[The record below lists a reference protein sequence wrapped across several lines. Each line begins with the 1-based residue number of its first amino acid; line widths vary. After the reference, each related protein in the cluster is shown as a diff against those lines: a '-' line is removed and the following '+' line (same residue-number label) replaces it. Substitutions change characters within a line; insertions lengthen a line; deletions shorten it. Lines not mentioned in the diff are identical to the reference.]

1 MDAAEVEG
9 NLFVAGDAKVHG
21 RMFRVLHA
29 VVCKVLEIFPLI
41 EAARPRSKSG
51 IQALCSL
58 HVALEK
64 AKCLLQHCSECSKL
78 YLAITGDS
86 IVTKF
91 EKAKCALQESLRHV
105 EEIVPEPIS
114 CQIIAIVGGLEETVF
129 ELDQSE
135 KQAGEKVISLLQK
148 DGKFKNNLNDSE
160 ELELFHQAASRL
172 GITSSRAALTERR
185 ALKKLIERA
194 RAQDDKRKESIV
206 SYLYHLTRK
215 YSKLFRNEHA
225 DDTDSQGSTPRSPT
239 VQGFEDDSSPCRN
252 NHTCERQLTK
262 PHSFN
267 FKQNGRNSG
276 NMPVPPEEFMC
287 PISLQ
292 LMFDP
297 VIVSSG
303 QTYERLCIEKWFND
317 GHSTCPKTQQQL
329 SHLCLT
335 PNYCVKRLIV
345 SWCERNGFPI
355 PNGPPES
362 LDVNYWWL
370 AFSKCQAIDA
380 SSFGCTS
387 SSKLK
392 CVKVLPPEESGIREE
407 LRENDAESLDN
418 HYHNCGYRSLLS
430 ALHEAESAQ
439 KQFRI
444 VEQITNL
451 LKEDEEARI
460 FMGTNGAVEVLIQ
473 FLRMAVHN
481 GDEKAQEAGAM
492 ALFNL
497 MVNSNRNKGMMIAAG
512 LIPLLEQMFSNSEMY
527 KCVVALYLSLS
538 CLDEA
543 KPLIGL
549 SMAVP
554 FLIQLLRDHN
564 IERSSCK
571 YDALYTLYNLSTYMP
586 NIPSLLSSDIIN
598 SLHPFLA
605 FPSASEGVI
614 LAEKALA
621 ILINLAASQAGRK
634 EIMSAPSIF
643 CGLAGVLDFGEPAEQ
658 EQVVCCLLML
668 CSDDERCSQM
678 VLQEGVIPSLI
689 SISVNGTTKGK
700 EKAEKL
706 LKLFREQRQ
715 QEPSPLKQQPQQV
728 EKNGGR
734 ETIVE
739 SKTLCKSRSKK
750 FRWTL
755 SSIWKNMSFSVYR
768 C

>member
-9 NLFVAGDAKVHG
+9 ILFVAGDAKVHG
-21 RMFRVLHA
+21 RMFRVLHV

-91 EKAKCALQESLRHV
+91 EKAKCVLQESLRHV
-105 EEIVPEPIS
+105 EEIVPEPIR

-148 DGKFKNNLNDSE
+148 EGRFKNNLNDSE

-172 GITSSRAALTERR
+172 GIASSRAALMERR

-206 SYLYHLTRK
+206 SYLYHLMRK

-239 VQGFEDDSSPCRN
+239 IQGFEDDSGPCKN

-276 NMPVPPEEFMC
+276 NMPVPPEEFIC

-362 LDVNYWWL
+362 LDVNNWRL
-370 AFSKCQAIDA
+370 AFSKCQAINA

-387 SSKLK
+387 SCKLK
-392 CVKVLPPEESGIREE
+392 CVKVLPLEESGIREE

-418 HYHNCGYRSLLS
+418 HYHNCGLDEFEKYRSLLS

-444 VEQITNL
+444 VEQIRNL

-512 LIPLLEQMFSNSEMY
+512 LIPLLEQMFSNSEMH

-543 KPLIGL
+543 KPLIGS
-549 SMAVP
+549 SMTVP

-571 YDALYTLYNLSTYMP
+571 YDALYTLYNLSTHTP
-586 NIPSLLSSDIIN
+586 NIPSLVSSDIIN
-598 SLHPFLA
+598 SLHPFLG
-605 FPSASEGVI
+605 FPSASEGVM

-634 EIMSAPSIF
+634 EITSAPSVF

-658 EQVVCCLLML
+658 EQVVSFLLIL
-668 CSDDERCSQM
+668 CSGDERCSQM

-715 QEPSPLKQQPQQV
+715 
-728 EKNGGR
+728 R
-734 ETIVE
+734 A
-739 SKTLCKSRSKK
+739 
-750 FRWTL
+750 
-755 SSIWKNMSFSVYR
+755 FS
-768 C
+768 